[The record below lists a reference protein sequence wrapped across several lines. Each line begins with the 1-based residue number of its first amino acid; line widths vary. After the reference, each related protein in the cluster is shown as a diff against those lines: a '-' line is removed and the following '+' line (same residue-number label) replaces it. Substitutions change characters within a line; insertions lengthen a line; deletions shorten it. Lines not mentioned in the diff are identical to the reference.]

1 MLSKVP
7 FYNSI
12 TRKLVIAFG
21 GLFGSIYVV
30 NKDAANTTRKIV
42 KVPIA
47 FANKDKMTVRL
58 QQDPGLNQDVE
69 ILLPRLSFEVMG
81 YQYDGSRQLNKTN
94 RTIGVRGND
103 TVKTFAPVPYNVAF
117 NLYSFTRTMED
128 NLQIME
134 QILPYFT
141 PDLNISIKM
150 VREPEVIQ
158 DVPLIL
164 NDVVMDDQYD
174 GGFEDR
180 RYIITTYS
188 FTMKTYYYG
197 AAMGTTD
204 PDNHFES
211 GDAMS
216 VIKKVDV
223 DVNGARRYT
232 AQIDPFDANTGDVY
246 TIPESWTDI

>member
-1 MLSKVP
+1 M
-7 FYNSI
+7 
-12 TRKLVIAFG
+12 IAFG

-30 NKDAANTTRKIV
+30 NKNAAKQTRKIV

-47 FANKDKMTVRL
+47 FASKDKMFVRL
-58 QQDPGLNQDVE
+58 QQDPKLDQDVE
-69 ILLPRLSFEVMG
+69 ILLPRLSFEIMG

-94 RTIGVRGND
+94 RTLGVRGSDN
-103 TVKTFAPVPYNVAF
+103 VKTFAPVPYNVSF

-141 PDLNISIKM
+141 PDLNLAIKM
-150 VREPEVIQ
+150 VLEPEVIQ

-188 FTMKTYYYG
+188 FTMKSYYYG
-197 AAMGTTD
+197 ASLGTVD
-204 PDNHFES
+204 PENHFES
-211 GDAMS
+211 GDTLS

-223 DVNGARRYT
+223 DINSARRYS
-232 AQIDPFDANTGDVY
+232 AQVDPFDANTGDVY
-246 TIPESWTDI
+246 DIPETWTDL